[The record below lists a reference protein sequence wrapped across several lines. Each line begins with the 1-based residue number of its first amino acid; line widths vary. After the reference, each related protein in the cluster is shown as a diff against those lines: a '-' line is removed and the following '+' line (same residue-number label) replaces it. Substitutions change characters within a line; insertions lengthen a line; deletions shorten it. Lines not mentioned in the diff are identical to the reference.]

1 MKKYLVSL
9 LALVFI
15 ACASN
20 QNNEKIIKDG
30 EYRIDCIL
38 DTKSGVCEQNTGGWV
53 FFLDKNKFIIYV
65 GCNKLFADTKQ
76 KNAKLFFNNLA
87 STKMMCFKREVMLE
101 KLLLDSLDELS
112 LEHENILG
120 NDKIKIKFGSN

>member
-1 MKKYLVSL
+1 MKKYLITL
-9 LALVFI
+9 FALVFI

-20 QNNEKIIKDG
+20 QNNEKILKNGD
-30 EYRIDCIL
+30 YRIDCIL
-38 DTKSGVCEQNTGGWV
+38 DTKSGVCEQSTGGWA

-65 GCNKLFADTKQ
+65 GCNKLFSDIEQ
-76 KNAKLFFNNLA
+76 KNGKLFFNNLA
-87 STKMMCFKREVMLE
+87 STKMMCFKREYILE

-112 LEHENILG
+112 LERENILG